1 MKIHKWQDLRRKRFS
16 TEHIAKV
23 DSKVEQKILE
33 MNLKRLRE
41 VLGKTQEE
49 VAQAAQMTQS
59 QLSKTEASEEHLV
72 STLRRCVEALGG
84 ELEVIARFEDRTVK
98 LTGV

>member
-1 MKIHKWQDLRRKRFS
+1 MAVHKWKDVRRERFS
-16 TEHIAKV
+16 EAHIREADAKIERELV
-23 DSKVEQKILE
+23 E
-33 MNLKRLRE
+33 MNLKKLRE

-49 VAQAAQMTQS
+49 VAAAADMTQS
-59 QLSKTEASEEHLV
+59 QMSKVEANHDHLL
-72 STLRRCVEALGG
+72 STLRRTVEALGG